1 MFDSVLTGY
10 AQGVRGAFS
19 GSWFVAVSRRA
30 GRTGRAGRN
39 GACRRVMERIAGAGR
54 VFWA

>member
-30 GRTGRAGRN
+30 GRT
-39 GACRRVMERIAGAGR
+39 AGARG
-54 VFWA
+54 A